1 MDSNTVYGR
10 RHYDQI
16 NGNLGAAIAV
26 LSVNVENLTKCQEE
40 TAKSLKEYQD
50 ETRASLNKLH
60 DDIIALKLTSKDE
73 IVALKLNN
81 KDEMNDLKLKTF
93 KADTR
98 QHDTTTFKQLRDP
111 KFLIPVFV
119 GAAVFVLLLVGKVS
133 IADVANAMF

>member
-1 MDSNTVYGR
+1 MDDNTVYGR

-16 NGNLGAAIAV
+16 HGNLDAAIAV

-40 TAKSLKEYQD
+40 TAKRLKEYQD
-50 ETRASLNKLH
+50 ETRASLNKMH

-73 IVALKLNN
+73 IVALKL
-81 KDEMNDLKLKTF
+81 KLKTF
-93 KADTR
+93 NVDTR
-98 QHDTTTFKQLRDP
+98 QHDTITFKRLRDP

-133 IADVANAMF
+133 IADVTNAMF